1 MSADVLLSRLDR
13 VRRVGHGR
21 WVACCPCHE
30 SRSKSSLSVSET
42 ADGRVLV
49 KDHGGC
55 GTADVLTAVGL
66 DFDALFPA
74 RIDASR
80 EARGGSAYRSAAA
93 RPLHAMQVLLGLHDD
108 LVVAATVIG
117 RALEGNATDD
127 DAAALYAVAGRVA
140 DSLEGL
146 RGVR

>member
-1 MSADVLLSRLDR
+1 MSADLLLSRLDR

-30 SRSKSSLSVSET
+30 SKSKSSLSISET

-49 KDHGGC
+49 NDHGGC
-55 GTADVLTAVGL
+55 GTFDVLAAVGL

-80 EARGGSAYRSAAA
+80 EARGGSAYQSATA
-93 RPLHAMQVLLGLHDD
+93 RPFNAMQVLLGLHDEI
-108 LVVAATVIG
+108 LVAATVIG
-117 RALEGNATDD
+117 RALEGNATDED
-127 DAAALYAVAGRVA
+127 TAALYAVAGRVA
-140 DSLEGL
+140 DALEVR
-146 RGVR
+146 RGAR